1 MSIIAMIRT
10 LVLFL
15 IRLRLEGSFSQPP
28 PDPGESFPGGLP
40 ECAPRDEIR
49 WQVEG
54 SGVPSAPPLA
64 PREVVFPVVFFCF
77 SLVVEA
83 CTRGDTR
90 LGEFLVG
97 VLGRPLRTRQKDTP
111 RSLACACC
119 VPVVCMCVGG

>member
-54 SGVPSAPPLA
+54 SGVPSAPPSPLG
-64 PREVVFPVVFFCF
+64 RLFFPWCF
-77 SLVVEA
+77 SLFLWWLRPV
-83 CTRGDTR
+83 
-90 LGEFLVG
+90 LGGIHGWVNRFFP